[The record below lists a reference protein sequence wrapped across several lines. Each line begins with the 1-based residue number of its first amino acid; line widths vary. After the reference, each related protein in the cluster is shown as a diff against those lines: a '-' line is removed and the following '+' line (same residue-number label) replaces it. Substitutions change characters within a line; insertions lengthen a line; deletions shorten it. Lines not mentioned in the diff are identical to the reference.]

1 MLRIVVGA
9 REVPAY
15 STNENTFILKASNL
29 VRRDSL
35 NLACQVVEKTKGKKK
50 THTHTH
56 KEDRRVKVGA
66 TVQITRS
73 LCSLVPEK
81 SFWSVTDGI
90 MSLVLSDGLVV
101 KVIIVT
107 SVRN

>member
-35 NLACQVVEKTKGKKK
+35 NLACQVVEKTKGKK

-56 KEDRRVKVGA
+56 TKKIGGLRLEPRY
-66 TVQITRS
+66 RS
-73 LCSLVPEK
+73 LGLCAPWYLRSL
-81 SFWSVTDGI
+81 SG
-90 MSLVLSDGLVV
+90 LSQMESCL
-101 KVIIVT
+101 
-107 SVRN
+107 

>member
-1 MLRIVVGA
+1 MAHSKFCRKK
-9 REVPAY
+9 
-15 STNENTFILKASNL
+15 NTFILKASNL

-35 NLACQVVEKTKGKKK
+35 NLACQVVEKTKGKN

>member
-15 STNENTFILKASNL
+15 NTNENSFILKASNL

-50 THTHTH
+50 
-56 KEDRRVKVGA
+56 KKKKPQRR
-66 TVQITRS
+66 
-73 LCSLVPEK
+73 
-81 SFWSVTDGI
+81 
-90 MSLVLSDGLVV
+90 
-101 KVIIVT
+101 
-107 SVRN
+107 